1 MALIARRAAE
11 GGPRLEEVVVIALAA
26 ARVARAISVDGI
38 TEPLRDRLRARAAS
52 EGNGK
57 HQKATE
63 LLVDFVCCPVCVGWW
78 ASLTMSLLWPGG
90 NRLRRGVSVAG
101 AQVMITFAERLLSE
115 QGRLAVRE
123 VEHG

>member
-1 MALIARRAAE
+1 MALIARRAAVA
-11 GGPRLEEVVVIALAA
+11 GPRLEEVVVIALAA

-38 TEPLRDRLRARAAS
+38 TEPLRDRLRGRAAS
-52 EGNGK
+52 DGDGK
-57 HQKATE
+57 LQKASE
-63 LLVDFVCCPVCVGWW
+63 LLVDLVCCPVCVGWW
-78 ASLTMSLLWPGG
+78 ASLTMSALWPGG